1 MGPSADLLKANLT
14 LIESRHFCPGIKDVD
29 TDGFVFSP
37 PAELFETPS
46 GLLSM
51 RCRDDDGEFLIHSRF
66 DPEKEARSIIGTS
79 GIDEKINVVIVLGF
93 GCGHVIRALLDLVGE
108 KVKIVVVEPDLA
120 SLTWYLMHEDASPVL
135 GDDRVNLIG
144 IDDAANASAAVM
156 THLTL
161 LTLRGWVPVIS
172 PPVVRKHPEFLKE
185 FTKQLDQQTASQKLG
200 FATHADTSELFMSN
214 AFLNSEFA
222 ASSPGILQLKAC
234 WKGRPAILVS
244 AGPSLEKQLPLLEEV
259 KDRFLIISMGA
270 SLRTLRNAGIEP
282 HIVVTVDPFPI
293 MYDHFKGLKSEGAWL
308 LSDTAGN
315 HQIVKNFSEK
325 RLFGHST
332 PQMEE
337 LFKYLTGPRG
347 LMMSGGS
354 VANSAF
360 SAAAIMQADPIIMIG
375 QDLAYTGGASHAQGN
390 VKRLELTD
398 EVVAA
403 NPQKYKKIPGYYGDE
418 VVTDDKMNSYRIW
431 FERVIPG
438 ISMSRVVNATEGGA
452 MINGADNVPFAEIVE
467 SVMPESA
474 VDFDDVVRNLPDF
487 KPVSDEEFRGRV
499 LRLRRQ
505 ILSMQKVAEK
515 TADFAKQILNM
526 QGKDDTDET
535 LLDRMKIKY
544 NRSLKNM
551 RRLKGAGDLYVTG
564 FVQKG
569 ILFLQRRQA
578 LFHEDEKD
586 ETFTNYTYQLT
597 LINACKQADRLLKR
611 FLARTLNQE

>member
-1 MGPSADLLKANLT
+1 MGPSADLLNSNIA
-14 LIESRHFCPGIKDVD
+14 LIESRHFCPGIKDID
-29 TDGFVFSP
+29 TDEFVFTP
-37 PAELFETPS
+37 PAEILETPD

-51 RCRDDDGEFLIHSRF
+51 RCSDDGGNFLIHSRF
-66 DPEKEARSIIGTS
+66 DPIKEANGIIESASI
-79 GIDEKINVVIVLGF
+79 DDKINVVILIGY
-93 GCGHVIRALLDLVGE
+93 GCGHLVRALLDQVSD

-120 SLTWYLMHEDASPVL
+120 ALTWYLMHQDASEVL
-135 GDDRVNLIG
+135 SDDRVNLIG
-144 IDDAANASAAVM
+144 IDDPAHAAAAVM
-156 THLTL
+156 THLAL
-161 LTLRGWVPVIS
+161 LTLRGWVPVIT

-185 FTKQLDQQTASQKLG
+185 FTRQLDQQTASQKLG

-222 ASSPGILQLKAC
+222 ASAPGILQLKAC

-244 AGPSLEKQLPLLEEV
+244 AGPSLEKQLPLLHEI
-259 KDRFLIISMGA
+259 KDKFLIISMGA
-270 SLRTLRNAGIEP
+270 SLRTLRNADIEP

-315 HQIVKNFSEK
+315 HQIVKNFSDK

-337 LFKYLTGPRG
+337 LFKHLTGPRG

-403 NPQKYKKIPGYYGDE
+403 NPQKYKKIAGYFGDE
-418 VVTDDKMNSYRIW
+418 VITDDKMNSYRIW
-431 FERVIPG
+431 FERVIPS
-438 ISMSRVVNATEGGA
+438 ISMSRVVNSTEGGA
-452 MINGADNVPFAEIVE
+452 MISGADNIPFAEIVE
-467 SVMPESA
+467 AVMPDQE
-474 VDFDDVVRNLPDF
+474 VDFDAVVSALPDF
-487 KPVSDEEFRGRV
+487 MPVSEDEFRGRV

-505 ILSMQKVAEK
+505 VLSMQKVAEK
-515 TADFAKQILNM
+515 TADFAKEILNK
-526 QGKDDTDET
+526 QGKEGVDET
-535 LLDRMKIKY
+535 LLDRLKIKY

-611 FLARTLNQE
+611 FLSRTLN